1 MSKRLQVLI
10 PDAEM
15 ESIHRQAKN
24 ENLTVGEYVRRA
36 LREVES
42 RRPTKSPA
50 AKLASIREAAKCSF
64 STANIEEMNREIE
77 RGYRS

>member
-1 MSKRLQVLI
+1 M
-10 PDAEM
+10 PDEEM
-15 ESIHRQAKN
+15 ESLHRQAKS

-42 RRPTKSPA
+42 RRPTMSA
-50 AKLASIREAAKCSF
+50 ASKLICIRQAARHVF
-64 STANIEEMNREIE
+64 PTGDIAEMNREIE